1 MPEKETINRLL
12 FVYNAN
18 PGLVDT
24 ILVDSRVVKRNGK
37 LLGVDY
43 APVRRLAIES
53 RDDIIRRA
61 DGENGA
67 RGGGWI
73 PKAYEAVAAEA

>member
-1 MPEKETINRLL
+1 MN
-12 FVYNAN
+12 
-18 PGLVDT
+18 
-24 ILVDSRVVKRNGK
+24 RNGK

-43 APVRRLAIES
+43 ARVRRLAVES
-53 RDDIIRRA
+53 RDDTIRRA
-61 DGENGA
+61 DGENGP

>member
-1 MPEKETINRLL
+1 M
-12 FVYNAN
+12 
-18 PGLVDT
+18 
-24 ILVDSRVVKRNGK
+24 KRNGK

-43 APVRRLAIES
+43 ARVRRLAIES
-53 RDDIIRRA
+53 RDDAIRRA
-61 DGENGA
+61 DGEDGA